1 MDNLFL
7 DNIDSFLIT
16 LEKERNFSSHT
27 IKAYKNDLNR
37 FNLFLQQEINNI
49 ELKEINRNDIRKF
62 LADEYENGYTSK
74 TVARRLAT
82 LKSFF
87 KYLVKVELIDNNGI
101 KLGFQWIVDGTTASG
116 VSGGDAADNGF
127 TVSNNTL
134 NI

>member
-62 LADEYENGYTSK
+62 LADEYEN
-74 TVARRLAT
+74 V
-82 LKSFF
+82 
-87 KYLVKVELIDNNGI
+87 
-101 KLGFQWIVDGTTASG
+101 
-116 VSGGDAADNGF
+116 
-127 TVSNNTL
+127 
-134 NI
+134 